1 LPLFRI
7 QFPIEYKVLEEIEIA
22 KEDIINSDLLIHLL
36 KIRFE
41 YNILNESTFAFG
53 AAPQCRRPKF

>member
-1 LPLFRI
+1 LPLFGI
-7 QFPIEYKVLEEIEIA
+7 QFPVEDKVLEEIEIA

-53 AAPQCRRPKF
+53 AAP